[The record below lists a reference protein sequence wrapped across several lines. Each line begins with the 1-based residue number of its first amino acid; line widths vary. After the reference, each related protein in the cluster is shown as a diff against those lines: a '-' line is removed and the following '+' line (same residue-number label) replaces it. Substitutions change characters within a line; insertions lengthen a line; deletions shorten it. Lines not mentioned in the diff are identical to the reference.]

1 MSAFTPQ
8 DVANY
13 YDQTENHYRRFWK
26 LEKSLS
32 LHYGIWS
39 EGIKNLHE
47 AVLNTNTLL
56 AKLSEIKST
65 DVVLDAGCGVGG
77 SAIYLAKN
85 IGCKV
90 SGITLSEKQ
99 AGTATEFAKQ
109 HGVSNL
115 ASFYAM
121 NYTATSFADNSFD
134 VVWAIESMQTAVNK
148 SDFLK
153 EAKRILKPGGKIVI
167 ADCFKSYD
175 YPFEKNKLMNLMFNG
190 WAVSDV
196 LSSEEFINK
205 ANQFGFTLE
214 KEQDVT
220 KEVYPSV
227 VRFFFAAFWG
237 MFGTFFYNVFV
248 KRASYFSRV
257 HYKTGLS
264 QLAAYKKKL
273 WKYKLLVLKNEK
285 K

>member
-56 AKLSEIKST
+56 AKLGEIKST

-99 AGTATEFAKQ
+99 AETATEFAKQ

-115 ASFYAM
+115 ASFHAM
-121 NYTATSFADNSFD
+121 NYTATSFANNSFD

-237 MFGTFFYNVFV
+237 MFGTFLYNTFV
-248 KRASYFSRV
+248 KKASYFSRV
-257 HYKTGLS
+257 HYKTGIA
-264 QLAAYKKKL
+264 QFFAYHKKL
-273 WKYKLLVLKNEK
+273 WTYNLLVLKCEK
-285 K
+285 

>member
-1 MSAFTPQ
+1 MNTFTPR

-13 YDQTENHYRRFWK
+13 YDQTENHYRRWWK
-26 LEKSLS
+26 LEKSLG
-32 LHYGIWS
+32 LHYGIWC

-47 AVLNTNTLL
+47 AVLNTNALL
-56 AKLSEIKST
+56 ANLGEIKST

-85 IGCKV
+85 IGCTV
-90 SGITLSEKQ
+90 TGITLSEKQ
-99 AGTATEFAKQ
+99 AMTATEFAKQ
-109 HGVSNL
+109 HEVSNL
-115 ASFYAM
+115 VLFRAM

-134 VVWAIESMQTAVNK
+134 VVWAIESMQTAVDK

-153 EAKRILKPGGKIVI
+153 EAKRILKPNGKIVL

-196 LSSEEFINK
+196 VTSEEFIRQ
-205 ANQFGFTLE
+205 ANQFGLALE

-227 VRFFFAAFWG
+227 VRFFFAAFGG
-237 MFGTFFYNVFV
+237 MFGTLLYNIFV
-248 KRASYFSRV
+248 KKASYFSRV
-257 HYKTGLS
+257 HYKTGIA
-264 QLAAYKKKL
+264 QFFAYYKKL
-273 WKYKLLVLKNEK
+273 WTYNLLVLKCEK
-285 K
+285 